1 MMAAP
6 PTILV
11 VEDEPLIL
19 IAVAD
24 DLRDAGFSVLEAWNA
39 AEAIRLLE
47 ANANVGVLFT
57 DIDMPGSMDGVRLAA
72 VVRERWPPVH
82 IIVTSGKRI
91 PEVEALPP
99 GSAFIVKPYMPHAV
113 VEAVRSRSA

>member
-24 DLRDAGFSVLEAWNA
+24 ELREAGFSVLEAWNA

-47 ANANVGVLFT
+47 ANANVRVLFT
-57 DIDMPGSMDGVRLAA
+57 DIDMPGSMDGLALAA
-72 VVRERWPPVH
+72 VVRERWPPVR

-91 PEVEALPP
+91 PEIEALPM
-99 GSAFIVKPYMPHAV
+99 GSAFIAKPYMPNAV